1 MRRAANQFDADM
13 PTAGSYIRKAAEQV
27 EYAADALRTGDFSDL
42 VQGAQ
47 RFAKNQPTA
56 FFVLSLL
63 AGFGAV
69 RFLKSASHASNGDGE
84 TRSSRDEFV
93 GREGSGRSKCLRRK
107 QEVDVTPMPEERSIA
122 QASFGNSLAELAK
135 LVQNEIDLARAELSD
150 KVTVTAEA
158 VKLMAAGAVL
168 LIPAVVLILLAIAS
182 ELVQLGLSAPL
193 SYLGT
198 GAGP

>member
-1 MRRAANQFDADM
+1 MNESEAKDQDQTKNQDAADQAMTAGRQVQNAAVDFANSSAEALKDHAAHAMNAAKDVASEAQERFQRKITEQKRVGADHVDNLADTMRRAANQFDADM

-84 TRSSRDEFV
+84 TRSSRDESWA
-93 GREGSGRSKCLRRK
+93 GKGAAAPNACDENRRS
-107 QEVDVTPMPEERSIA
+107 M
-122 QASFGNSLAELAK
+122 
-135 LVQNEIDLARAELSD
+135 
-150 KVTVTAEA
+150 
-158 VKLMAAGAVL
+158 
-168 LIPAVVLILLAIAS
+168 
-182 ELVQLGLSAPL
+182 
-193 SYLGT
+193 
-198 GAGP
+198 